1 MRATLGCPVEVPVG
15 GLDQLPGRRFGAVS
29 TVGFSAKAIQPWS
42 SCPGGDF
49 EDCAMAV
56 GAAVAGCAVEV
67 PIGSLD
73 QPGRPAV
80 SAASLGAKAVKRGQ
94 RGPGGWF

>member
-1 MRATLGCPVEVPVG
+1 
-15 GLDQLPGRRFGAVS
+15 
-29 TVGFSAKAIQPWS
+29 
-42 SCPGGDF
+42 
-49 EDCAMAV
+49 MAV